1 MNILYIV
8 LVVVAGMGLSFEAGL
23 LGPLGEQVGHLWATL
38 SIFGV
43 GSALLWMIR
52 LFTPQGKFMEWNTV
66 PRWQLIGGLLGPIY
80 VVALT
85 LSTPVLGVA
94 MTMICVLLGQVTKSF
109 AIDYFGWFG
118 MPKQATKPLRV
129 LGLVFIFL
137 ALCFVFIG
145 AQS

>member
-1 MNILYIV
+1 MNILFV
-8 LVVVAGMGLSFEAGL
+8 LLVVMAGMGLSFEAGL

-43 GSALLWMIR
+43 GASLLWLVQIFVPR
-52 LFTPQGKFMEWNTV
+52 KTSASWQAL
-66 PRWQLIGGLLGPIY
+66 PRWQLIGGFLGPVY

-118 MPKQATKPLRV
+118 MPKRAMRPLRAVALGFIAAALV
-129 LGLVFIFL
+129 LTYL
-137 ALCFVFIG
+137 G
-145 AQS
+145 AR

>member
-1 MNILYIV
+1 MNIVFIALIMA
-8 LVVVAGMGLSFEAGL
+8 AGMGLSFEAGL
-23 LGPLGEQVGHLWATL
+23 LGPLGEEVGHLWATL

-43 GSALLWMIR
+43 GTVLLWLIR
-52 LFTPQGKFMEWNTV
+52 HFIPQGRFTEWNTI
-66 PRWQLIGGLLGPIY
+66 PKWQLIGGLLGPIY
-80 VVALT
+80 VVVLT
-85 LSTPVLGVA
+85 LATPILGVA

-118 MPKQATKPLRV
+118 MPKQSTSPMRT

-137 ALCFVFIG
+137 AMCFVYMG

>member
-1 MNILYIV
+1 MNPFFV
-8 LVVVAGMGLSFEAGL
+8 LLIVVAGMGLSFEAGL

-43 GSALLWMIR
+43 GSALLWLIR
-52 LFTPQGKFMEWNTV
+52 FFTPQGKYQSWHLI
-66 PRWQLIGGLLGPIY
+66 PKWQLIGGFLGPIY

-85 LSTPVLGVA
+85 IATPMLGVA

-118 MPKQATKPLRV
+118 MPKKEANPLRIAA
-129 LGLVFIFL
+129 LGFIFL
-137 ALCFVFIG
+137 ALCFTYMG
-145 AQS
+145 AI